1 MSKKQVC
8 LFRWDYVTNC
18 NENKNDDGKINP
30 INKTYIDQD
39 VDIKTNIENIAF
51 HGMTMSFFNK
61 QHFRLNL
68 WKSYATLRLSW
79 KKALLF
85 NSFRTGF
92 YMITASVMKELQ
104 KACIIRSVE
113 EIIANLITQYFIL
126 NFANIFV
133 VTAVSYAVNDTLTIR
148 LWRFLT
154 CQNSPADI
162 NALIVMTGL
171 INLFHA
177 TDLFWYPLK
186 TSENLRFSD
195 VFRGYQKRSVA
206 WNGLIAMHY
215 FQKTFHFLSVSNCLM
230 SILSNISITSRKSHK
245 TIFVGYWDMFETP

>member
-1 MSKKQVC
+1 M
-8 LFRWDYVTNC
+8 
-18 NENKNDDGKINP
+18 
-30 INKTYIDQD
+30 
-39 VDIKTNIENIAF
+39 
-51 HGMTMSFFNK
+51 
-61 QHFRLNL
+61 QH
-68 WKSYATLRLSW
+68 WGWVK

-92 YMITASVMKELQ
+92 YMITASVMKELK

-113 EIIANLITQYFIL
+113 EIIANLITQFFIL

-133 VTAVSYAVNDTLTIR
+133 VTTVSCVVNDTLTIR
-148 LWRFLT
+148 RWRFLT
-154 CQNSPADI
+154 CQNSPTDI
-162 NALIVMTGL
+162 NALIVMTDL
-171 INLFHA
+171 INPFHA

-186 TSENLRFSD
+186 TSENLWFSD

-245 TIFVGYWDMFETP
+245 TIFVGYWDVFETP